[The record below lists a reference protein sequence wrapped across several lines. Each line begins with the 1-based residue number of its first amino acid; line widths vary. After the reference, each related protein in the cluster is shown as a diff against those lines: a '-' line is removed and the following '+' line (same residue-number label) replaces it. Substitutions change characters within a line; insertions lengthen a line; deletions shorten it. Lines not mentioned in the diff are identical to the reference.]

1 MRTSG
6 REEGSAHKGAGGMTT
21 ATAVLILAVF
31 VVLDLLKYWISEVSE
46 PRERERDTSLMSL
59 S

>member
-1 MRTSG
+1 
-6 REEGSAHKGAGGMTT
+6 MTT

-46 PRERERDTSLMSL
+46 PRERERENPLSLF
-59 S
+59 

>member
-1 MRTSG
+1 
-6 REEGSAHKGAGGMTT
+6 MTT

-46 PRERERDTSLMSL
+46 PRERERERTLCL
-59 S
+59 SFEELGTL